1 MAQVNVV
8 VPAAEADL
16 VRRVGKGLREIEGF
30 ADALRGFLDGE
41 AGIPAAQ
48 RQTLAR
54 QVAAEVVAALTPMLA
69 GTDTEAPRRKQAP
82 RKPAGQFD
90 MDI

>member
-8 VPAAEADL
+8 VPALDADL
-16 VRRVGKGLREIEGF
+16 VRRVGKGLREIDGF
-30 ADALRGFLDGE
+30 AEALKSFLDGD
-41 AGIPAAQ
+41 AAIPAAQ

-54 QVAAEVVAALTPMLA
+54 QVAEEVVAALTPMLA
-69 GTDTEAPRRKQAP
+69 ASETEAPRRKQAS
-82 RKPAGQFD
+82 RKPAGQLD